1 MPELTNPLSRPVTAQ
16 IRNDHSMVLALF
28 HRLHPKQSASVRRA
42 LARRICTALDIHAQL
57 EEEILYPA
65 LREAG
70 IEVAEVER
78 SLTAHTE
85 MRDQI
90 DRVLSLAGSEEA
102 QHEALC
108 ELMNT
113 VMHHMAD
120 EETLLLPQA
129 ERVMTSE
136 QLASLCAR
144 MRTRRLALAGSHAG
158 EMSADLVRSA
168 PGRSMLALTAMLVG
182 AAWLVARPQVRP
194 RMAMLRAAISP
205 R

>member
-16 IRNDHSMVLALF
+16 IRNDHSTVLALF
-28 HRLHPKQSASVRRA
+28 HRLHPNQSSSVRRA
-42 LARRICTALDIHAQL
+42 LARRICTGLRIHAQL

-78 SLTAHTE
+78 SLNAHSE
-85 MRDQI
+85 MHEQI
-90 DRVLSLAGSEEA
+90 DRVESLAGQDVA

-108 ELMNT
+108 ELMNG

-129 ERVMTSE
+129 ERVMSAE
-136 QLASLCAR
+136 QLASLCGR
-144 MRTRRLALAGSHAG
+144 MRSRRLALAGSHAG
-158 EMSADLVRSA
+158 EMGADLVRST

-194 RMAMLRAAISP
+194 RMALLRAAVSP